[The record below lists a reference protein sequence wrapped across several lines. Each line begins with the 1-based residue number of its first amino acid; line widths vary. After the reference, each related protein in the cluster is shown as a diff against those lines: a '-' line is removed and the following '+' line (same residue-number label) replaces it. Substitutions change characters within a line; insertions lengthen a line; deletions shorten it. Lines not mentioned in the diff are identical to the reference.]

1 MAVKPVYAVTFSP
14 HPHDTE
20 GGMGGTVARWTRE
33 GKEVI
38 TITVTDGSKGSGNPA
53 IKPGALA
60 KRREKEQLA
69 AAKILGVKKVVFLR
83 QPDLGLEDTPEL
95 RKEIL
100 RIILTYKPQ
109 IVCTQDPYNDRY
121 ISNPDHRKLGRLVLD
136 MVFPYAF
143 APNSYPDLVAE
154 GLLPHKV
161 KEVWLWVPEQPN
173 LRVDVTD
180 TYALKE
186 KAICCHRSQIEDW
199 MDPGVSYEEAE
210 KGMMK
215 FTLDGAL
222 RAAVGTEFKYAE
234 SFARVIVPPRL

>member
-1 MAVKPVYAVTFSP
+1 MP
-14 HPHDTE
+14 
-20 GGMGGTVARWTRE
+20 
-33 GKEVI
+33 
-38 TITVTDGSKGSGNPA
+38 
-53 IKPGALA
+53 
-60 KRREKEQLA
+60 
-69 AAKILGVKKVVFLR
+69 GVKKVIFLH
-83 QPDLGLEDTPEL
+83 QPDLGLEDTPAL

-100 RIILTYKPQ
+100 RILLTHKPQ

-143 APNSYPDLVAE
+143 APNAYPDL
-154 GLLPHKV
+154 V

-186 KAICCHRSQIEDW
+186 KAICCHRSQIADW
-199 MDPGVSYEEAE
+199 MDSGVSYKEVE

-222 RAAVGTEFKYAE
+222 RAAAGTEFKYAE